1 MEKDF
6 AQYLNEL
13 RARTENEE
21 VSRQL
26 FPARQL
32 RPQAE
37 RERAPDAF
45 QRKQEREGNSEWSGG
60 NWGGG
65 SISGRSR

>member
-1 MEKDF
+1 MADF
-6 AQYLNEL
+6 SRFTGGA
-13 RARTENEE
+13 ATEEE
-21 VSRQL
+21 SRQQL
-26 FPARQL
+26 PATQL

-37 RERAPDAF
+37 KERAPDYF